1 MQYGS
6 PEHFGLTAAN
16 RGSVC
21 GCPRSTA
28 HHEGVHLS
36 YSTLYQPTYSNR
48 QSRQGAIR
56 PIRPRGSRD
65 FHQLPSRTRDD
76 VYVPKDDSFAGRRP
90 AQYDDFSRPPRTL
103 SQDRTIL
110 CGPLGPMPSI
120 TQPSITH
127 LPHALYRHSAR
138 PHSTGN
144 RYLPRI
150 PTTNA
155 AANRSPSF
163 WDLVI
168 HTPTNPTWP
177 CLASGRFPY

>member
-1 MQYGS
+1 MLYGS
-6 PEHFGLTAAN
+6 PGHFGLAAAT

-21 GCPRSTA
+21 GCPRSTS
-28 HHEGVHLS
+28 HHEGIHLS
-36 YSTLYQPTYSNR
+36 RSIFHRSTYSNR

-150 PTTNA
+150 PSTNA
-155 AANRSPSF
+155 TANRSPGL

-168 HTPTNPTWP
+168 HTPANPTWP